1 MEFVLQRRM
10 FLFIYLEFRV
20 QAIKS
25 NNDKNQGAE
34 WKNGDNSNKPV
45 SSLR

>member
-34 WKNGDNSNKPV
+34 
-45 SSLR
+45 